1 MLAATFVTAI
11 LVTVV
16 GTTILPVPADSYVN
30 TAALPRAERP
40 PAEHART
47 ASLKEQSRMPA
58 YAGLNDEHNQT
69 RPVELPS
76 NAPKTIDGGTS
87 TYAKTPARWSDDQ
100 GESAARSSLPASD
113 AEQPASNSN
122 TKSPDEAA
130 TDNVNDGSSATAE
143 PPAPHASAA
152 ASLAAAPNSGRNDC
166 ELRNRRIDFHGFR
179 PVHSLYAHHPRLRVA
194 GWHQT
199 QASRRI
205 IAGNNAHRAI
215 APAYSSF

>member
-30 TAALPRAERP
+30 TTALPRVEQR

-47 ASLKEQSRMPA
+47 ESLKEQSRMPA
-58 YAGLNDEHNQT
+58 YARLNDELNKT

-87 TYAKTPARWSDDQ
+87 TYVKTPARWSDDQ
-100 GESAARSSLPASD
+100 GESAARSSLPAPD
-113 AEQPASNSN
+113 PEQPASNS
-122 TKSPDEAA
+122 AA
-130 TDNVNDGSSATAE
+130 TDNVNGGSSATAE
-143 PPAPHASAA
+143 PPAPHGSAA
-152 ASLAAAPNSGRNDC
+152 ASLSAVPNSGRSDC
-166 ELRNRRIDFHGFR
+166 ELRNRRIDFHGF
-179 PVHSLYAHHPRLRVA
+179 PHHPRFRVA

-199 QASRRI
+199 RASGRI
-205 IAGNNAHRAI
+205 IARNNAHRAI
-215 APAYSSF
+215 PATYSSF